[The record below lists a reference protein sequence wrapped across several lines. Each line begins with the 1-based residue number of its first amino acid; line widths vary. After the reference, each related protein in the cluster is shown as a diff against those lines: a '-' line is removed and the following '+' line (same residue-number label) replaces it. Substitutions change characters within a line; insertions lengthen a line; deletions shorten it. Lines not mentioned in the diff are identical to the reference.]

1 MTVKTNKK
9 AMELGRKAEL
19 VLGEYLVHFL
29 EHVGSSAEHL
39 RACDDTPFFCLT
51 ITVKESN
58 RLTALLR

>member
-1 MTVKTNKK
+1 
-9 AMELGRKAEL
+9 MELGRKAEL